1 MEQSITRIMEAD
13 PAKNI
18 LNKEECLTPEQAL
31 TAMTYNAAWQCHAE
45 HLVGSL
51 KPGNLADFVI
61 LAENPLTMKDP
72 YMKMRDICVEQ
83 VWIGGKQIIPKS
95 TKPLA

>member
-1 MEQSITRIMEAD
+1 MMEQSITRIMEAD
-13 PAKNI
+13 PDKNI

-31 TAMTYNAAWQCHAE
+31 TSVTYNAAWQCHAE

-61 LAENPLTMKDP
+61 LAENPLKMENP
-72 YMKMRDICVEQ
+72 YMKMRYIDVDKTY
-83 VWIGGKQIIPKS
+83 VGGELVYQKLPEK
-95 TKPLA
+95 